1 MITFNNIVERFK
13 VFADAHFF
21 VKSFS
26 FGSPDDVD
34 LSKFTNFPLMH
45 LVYTGATY
53 DAGTKTYNLE
63 VYILDVPADK
73 TKKTDRQK
81 EVVSDAEQ
89 CAEDIIADIKNG
101 GNIFLFAQDY
111 EVVNATTTPL
121 EEETKNVL
129 SGVLLDLSVAIPYE
143 WDACNAPI
151 DGVSPEGGDEVAY
164 ARRGILR
171 MLTQDGSTDV
181 LSVRTIKVTN
191 GTLTD
196 DGDGVVTLDTGGA
209 STLGE
214 LDDVEVDDPSVGQ
227 SIMWDSGSGGRWV
240 KDSRTTILYEEFKQG
255 LETTVKNGAGTES
268 ELKLEQTKATV
279 QTGITKVVLTETSPG
294 DIEFV
299 VATDADGNTA
309 FTALHLDGSSTANVA
324 DLLVKFGTYFKFE
337 AGNFTQWVRP
347 NLSVSQDTIITL
359 PSKSGVLGLAEDIPT
374 SVTNLDD
381 VTSAGSGAIITDA
394 ERTKLEG
401 VAPSATA
408 NETDAFLLDRANHT
422 GTQAASTI
430 SDFDTEVSNN
440 TDVAANTAKVGI
452 TTQQADDIT
461 ANNAK
466 VSLIA
471 GGTTGQALVKSTG
484 TDYDVEWADIAVDVQ
499 YHDRYAS
506 EAETLLDGATET
518 VELYY
523 TAQADGDGLSESAS
537 SDTPT
542 SGYDIQRKLWY
553 AEKAQADP
561 DTSADWTQ
569 FTAIADNTTFNN
581 AKAAL
586 LAYLKERTGGTVP
599 ISLKMTWEEVA
610 QAPAFTGLLNE
621 SYGSGAA
628 AAYSVRRLNGLYTG
642 AAIQVERSSDNTT
655 QDIGFD
661 VDGNLDESALTTFC
675 TGTTCKVRTWYDQ
688 SVTGGTGSGNDA
700 QQTDHTKQPTI
711 YTGGAIVKENG
722 RVSLRFDGSQVLESQ
737 SVPSMDNVPLSI
749 YNTVIA
755 DTTGNGSFVTT
766 GFASNQTTDT
776 IWAHI
781 IAGGNHYAELKT
793 YPAGSIKS
801 VNTGVAPTD
810 FALISINANTDL
822 EVWKNSTTIG
832 STSLAGFTS
841 GAVTKTILI
850 GDSHSNV
857 RKLTGNVSES
867 IVYGSSKSTTDRT
880 SIESNIGDYFTQ
892 NTPLLDTYSGA
903 AAAYS
908 LRLLDSSYV
917 GSAVEV
923 YNGSSY
929 ADIGFNV
936 FGELDTVA
944 LAAHCGSNDG
954 FVSKWYDQS
963 GNSNDATQTT
973 TANMPKIYDGTT
985 GVVTENGK
993 PALEFDGSN
1002 DAMYSG
1008 LISSSTEV
1016 SISAV
1021 HKNPHKNDYDVIIG
1035 VGNNDGY
1042 ALTTEA
1048 NKYNLFYRAVAD
1060 QSTTNE
1066 THLNDTQ
1073 SLIFAYTKS
1082 ATSQILHL
1090 NGVEIQNITPATM
1103 TAPTTSTA
1111 IGTYD
1116 DSTQNRDKYNGQIQ
1130 EIVVWASNQSS
1141 NRTNIEDNINTFYDI
1156 YS

>member
-34 LSKFTNFPLMH
+34 LSKFTSFPLMH

-209 STLGE
+209 STLVA
-214 LDDVEVDDPSVGQ
+214 LDDVQITNPFEGQ
-227 SIMWDSGSGGRWV
+227 SIRWDDGLQRWV
-240 KDSRTTILYEEFKQG
+240 KDGRTTALFDEFRKG

-279 QTGITKVVLTETSPG
+279 QTGKTKVVLTETSPG

-299 VATDADGNTA
+299 VATDADGDTA

-337 AGNFTQWVRP
+337 YGNFTQWIRP
-347 NLSVSQDTIITL
+347 NSGATQDTTIIL
-359 PSKSGVLGLAEDIPT
+359 PSTSGVLGRAEDIPT
-374 SVTNLDD
+374 SVTDLTD
-381 VTSAGSGAIITDA
+381 VTSAGSGAIITDD

-499 YHDRYAS
+499 YHQRYDT
-506 EAETLLDGATET
+506 EAGTLRSGATET

-537 SDTPT
+537 SDTP
-542 SGYDIQRKLWY
+542 SAGNVIRRKLWY

-561 DTSADWTQ
+561 DTSGDWTQ
-569 FTAIADNTTFNN
+569 FADIADDTAYAT
-581 AKAAL
+581 AKATL
-586 LAYLKERTGGTVP
+586 LAYLKARTGGTVP
-599 ISLKMTWEEVA
+599 ISLKQTWEDV
-610 QAPAFTGLLNE
+610 APATL
-621 SYGSGAA
+621 
-628 AAYSVRRLNGLYTG
+628 
-642 AAIQVERSSDNTT
+642 
-655 QDIGFD
+655 
-661 VDGNLDESALTTFC
+661 
-675 TGTTCKVRTWYDQ
+675 
-688 SVTGGTGSGNDA
+688 
-700 QQTDHTKQPTI
+700 
-711 YTGGAIVKENG
+711 
-722 RVSLRFDGSQVLESQ
+722 
-737 SVPSMDNVPLSI
+737 
-749 YNTVIA
+749 
-755 DTTGNGSFVTT
+755 
-766 GFASNQTTDT
+766 
-776 IWAHI
+776 
-781 IAGGNHYAELKT
+781 
-793 YPAGSIKS
+793 
-801 VNTGVAPTD
+801 
-810 FALISINANTDL
+810 
-822 EVWKNSTTIG
+822 
-832 STSLAGFTS
+832 
-841 GAVTKTILI
+841 
-850 GDSHSNV
+850 
-857 RKLTGNVSES
+857 
-867 IVYGSSKSTTDRT
+867 
-880 SIESNIGDYFTQ
+880 
-892 NTPLLDTYSGA
+892 LLDTYTGS

-908 LRLLDSSYV
+908 LRLLSSTYS
-917 GSAVEV
+917 GDAVEV
-923 YNGSSY
+923 YNGTSY
-929 ADIGFNV
+929 ADIGFAD
-936 FGELDTVA
+936 GELDTTA
-944 LAAHCGSNDG
+944 LATHCGSNDG

-963 GNSNDATQTT
+963 GNTNDAAQTT
-973 TANMPKIYDGTT
+973 TASMPKIYDGTT

-993 PALEFDGSN
+993 PAVEFDGSN
-1002 DAMYSG
+1002 DGYLLNTSG
-1008 LISSSTEV
+1008 LDIGSLSSFTVGRMITISN
-1016 SISAV
+1016 AV
-1021 HKNPHKNDYDVIIG
+1021 MLGLSGSD
-1035 VGNNDGY
+1035 GNKRWYAPFIASGNFNYGY
-1042 ALTTEA
+1042 A
-1048 NKYNLFYRAVAD
+1048 D
-1060 QSTTNE
+1060 
-1066 THLNDTQ
+1066 
-1073 SLIFAYTKS
+1073 S
-1082 ATSQILHL
+1082 ATAITTTQDTNQNLHTMIAGTTL
-1090 NGVEIQNITPATM
+1090 NGVEAWLNSTSVGTATR
-1103 TAPTTSTA
+1103 TTGAAS
-1111 IGTYD
+1111 
-1116 DSTQNRDKYNGQIQ
+1116 GQDGIANLDEAFYANCNVQ
-1130 EIVVWASNQSS
+1130 EVIIYGSDQSS
-1141 NRTNIEDNINTFYDI
+1141 NRTGIEDDINTFYNI